1 MIFFVL
7 SLLAV
12 VLLMVLLMIAV
23 AVWDEPRNLIC
34 PCGKLLATRKRWQL
48 KIGWI
53 SGEISAVGLPTWLL
67 GFGFVP
73 TWNRLVDGPCPCKP
87 SIRDFPGGKEM
98 LQESQNEGGQPNE

>member
-1 MIFFVL
+1 MIFFVVG
-7 SLLAV
+7 LLAV
-12 VLLMVLLMIAV
+12 VLLMVLLIAV
-23 AVWDEPRNLIC
+23 DVWGEPRNLIC
-34 PCGKLLATRKRWQL
+34 PYCGKLLATRKRWQL

-87 SIRDFPGGKEM
+87 SIGK
-98 LQESQNEGGQPNE
+98 QPNE